1 MLDKFWGAAGEKLAD
16 RWASTSVP
24 AIIFWLGGLL
34 CWISSHGGA
43 SDLRKLAGWAARQSA
58 PVQLVI
64 LITALLGVAASG
76 VIVQRLAVV
85 GLHLI
90 EGYWP
95 PLAGRLSRRRTGRIA
110 AKAEVLEGKFQ
121 DLAGPVLESKSATAA
136 QRAEFTE
143 IDQQLRRIPADGD
156 YLPTKTGNILRAGER
171 RPAEKY
177 GLDAVVVWPRLWLL
191 VPADTRSEL
200 SQARSAL
207 DSAVASLIWGLF
219 FVGFTVLAWW
229 ALPVAVVVVLA
240 MYLYWIPDRAAVFAD
255 LLESAFDIHRSL
267 LYRSQRWPLP
277 ENPRDEHASGE
288 QITSYLMRGLDGAT
302 PTFTS
307 DTGDS

>member
-1 MLDKFWGAAGEKLAD
+1 MLDKFWEAAGEKLAD

-34 CWISSHGGA
+34 CWISGHGGA
-43 SDLRKLAGWAARQSA
+43 SDLRKLADWAARQSA

-85 GLHLI
+85 GLRLI

-95 PLAGRLSRRRTGRIA
+95 PLAGRLSRWRTGRIA
-110 AKAEVLEGKFQ
+110 AKAENLEGKFQ

-191 VPADTRSEL
+191 LPADTRSEL

-207 DSAVASLIWGLF
+207 DSAVASLIWGLLF
-219 FVGFTVLAWW
+219 IGFTVLAWW

-240 MYLYWIPDRAAVFAD
+240 MYLYWIPDRAGVFAD